1 MPPGLKYRKS
11 SVKTTG
17 LKRWW
22 LSYLSRCT
30 YLKKRQCRVWN
41 KGEVCPGERYR
52 KERDSIPGSWFRATA
67 PKGSGTT
74 GAGKEHLLSLVKAAS
89 RREATGQERRFAS
102 PLEQAQAQGRGEDIC
117 PGQGTSRVKFA

>member
-11 SVKTTG
+11 SVKTPG

-30 YLKKRQCRVWN
+30 CLKKRQRRVWN

-52 KERDSIPGSWFRATA
+52 KERDSIPGSRFWIAAAT
-67 PKGSGTT
+67 GSGTT
-74 GAGKEHLLSLVKAAS
+74 GTGKEHLLSLAKAAN
-89 RREATGQERRFAS
+89 RRESTGQKRRFAN
-102 PLEQAQAQGRGEDIC
+102 PLEQAQARGRGEDIC
-117 PGQGTSRVKFA
+117 PGQGISRVKLA